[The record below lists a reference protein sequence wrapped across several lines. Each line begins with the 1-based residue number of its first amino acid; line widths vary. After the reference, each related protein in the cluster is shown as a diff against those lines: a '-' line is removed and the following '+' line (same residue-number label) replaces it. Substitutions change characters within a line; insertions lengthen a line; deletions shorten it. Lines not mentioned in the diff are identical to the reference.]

1 MYWASASEQVT
12 AFHILTCT
20 FYLCINTCCD
30 PFLDVLLEVFRIIQ
44 QLHSKCFVVG
54 VIQSANVAGKIPTTQ
69 EISCCGLAISPD
81 LTKVAVGD
89 MTGNVW
95 IYRLGEVTP
104 CHHQNV
110 CTTSLNRFYHYYIN
124 NLQIGVSVRCLIWC
138 GDATIFIGDLGG
150 NIYKWNI
157 TGSIVS
163 WVTLEGSVIH
173 IRQSHNKKVTY
184 YYKNQCPKPRHY
196 KCCNYLLIIV

>member
-1 MYWASASEQVT
+1 MGISIRTSDSISY
-12 AFHILTCT
+12 ID
-20 FYLCINTCCD
+20 INTYCD
-30 PFLDVLLEVFRIIQ
+30 PFLDVLLEIFRIIQ

-54 VIQSANVAGKIPTTQ
+54 VIQSANVADKIPTTQ

-110 CTTSLNRFYHYYIN
+110 CTTSLNIFYHYYIN

-138 GDATIFIGDLGG
+138 GGTTIFIGDLGG

-173 IRQSHNKKVTY
+173 IRQSHNKKVSY
-184 YYKNQCPKPRHY
+184 YYINQCPKPRHY